1 MLGVGN
7 YCKVLL
13 THSISNP
20 MQKVAI
26 KVIDKIRLAD
36 EFNLDHNE
44 ILKQLRDLMALDH
57 KGVVKYFE
65 IYHDVSSIYLVMEYL
80 DGTSIK

>member
-1 MLGVGN
+1 MIGVGN

-13 THSISNP
+13 THSIINP

-26 KVIDKIRLAD
+26 KVIDKIRIAD

-57 KGVVKYFE
+57 KGVVNYFE
-65 IYHDVSSIYLVMEYL
+65 IYHDVSNIYLVMEYL
-80 DGTSIK
+80 DGISIN

>member
-13 THSISNP
+13 THSIPNP

-44 ILKQLRDLMALDH
+44 ILKQLRDLMTLDH

-80 DGTSIK
+80 DGTSIN